1 LFYGWCPHFLNLS
14 DQCSCLIA
22 KLAMKNK
29 TKLTTHRRISIH
41 WQICRR
47 RVCWMGLAAALLLAG
62 CTTPPN
68 VMGTG
73 VNNSQVLPAIPQAAV
88 RPLKIGL
95 ALGGGAAR
103 GFAHVGVIAVLEE
116 SGLKPQLVVGTSA
129 GSLVAALYA
138 TGKTSAQ
145 LQQTALN
152 MEEVAITDWMLPIFG
167 RGMFR
172 GEALARYVNE
182 LTANRL
188 IENMAIPL
196 GIVATDLHSGQ
207 AVLFQRGDTGTAVRA
222 SSAVPAVF
230 VPVKINGRDYVDG
243 GLVSPVPVRFAR
255 QMGADI
261 VVAVDIS
268 SPPEANPTSDTLQI
282 LLQTFAIMGKSIN
295 QYELKDADVV
305 VRPSL
310 VGLKSADFSA
320 RQRAMDAGRAAML
333 AALPALKARLALGVA
348 AAQ

>member
-1 LFYGWCPHFLNLS
+1 MQAP
-14 DQCSCLIA
+14 Q
-22 KLAMKNK
+22 
-29 TKLTTHRRISIH
+29 
-41 WQICRR
+41 
-47 RVCWMGLAAALLLAG
+47 VAA
-62 CTTPPN
+62 
-68 VMGTG
+68 TG
-73 VNNSQVLPAIPQAAV
+73 KRA
-88 RPLKIGL
+88 LKIGL

-116 SGLKPQLVVGTSA
+116 AGFKPQLIVGTSA

-138 TGKTSAQ
+138 SGKTPAQ

-172 GEALARYVNE
+172 GDALARYVNE
-182 LTANRL
+182 LVAGRT

-196 GIVATDLHSGQ
+196 GIVATDLNSGE
-207 AVLFQRGDTGTAVRA
+207 AVLFQRGDTGMAVRA

-230 VPVKINGRDYVDG
+230 VPVKIGAREYVDG

-255 QMGADI
+255 QMGAD
-261 VVAVDIS
+261 VVIAVDIS
-268 SPPEANPTSDTLQI
+268 SPPEANPAGDTLQI

-295 QYELKDADVV
+295 SYELKDADVV

-310 VGLKSADFSA
+310 AGLKSADFSA
-320 RQRAMDAGRAAML
+320 RQRAIDSGRAAML
-333 AALPALKARLALGVA
+333 AGLPALRLKLEA
-348 AAQ
+348 AATVRR

>member
-1 LFYGWCPHFLNLS
+1 MIKQIRIILGKAPMAPTVGKLS
-14 DQCSCLIA
+14 RRPGRHAGACM
-22 KLAMKNK
+22 AMA
-29 TKLTTHRRISIH
+29 
-41 WQICRR
+41 
-47 RVCWMGLAAALLLAG
+47 MLLLAG
-62 CTTPPN
+62 CNTLP
-68 VMGTG
+68 TG
-73 VNNSQVLPAIPQAAV
+73 PAAPVLPPPAEAARKPV
-88 RPLKIGL
+88 RIGL

-116 SGLKPQLVVGTSA
+116 AGLKPQLVVGTSA

-138 TGKTSAQ
+138 SGKTSAQ

-172 GEALARYVNE
+172 GDALARYVND
-182 LTANRL
+182 LVANRTL
-188 IENMAIPL
+188 ENMAIPL
-196 GIVATDLHSGQ
+196 GIVATDLNSGQ
-207 AVLFQRGDTGTAVRA
+207 AVLFRRGDTGTAVRA

-230 VPVKINGRDYVDG
+230 LPVKISGHEYVDG

-268 SPPEANPTSDTLQI
+268 SPPEANPAGDTLQI

-310 VGLKSADFSA
+310 TGLKSADFSA
-320 RQRAMDAGRAAML
+320 RQRAIDAGRAAML
-333 AALPALKARLALGVA
+333 AALPQLKAKLEA
-348 AAQ
+348 ATVSVQK